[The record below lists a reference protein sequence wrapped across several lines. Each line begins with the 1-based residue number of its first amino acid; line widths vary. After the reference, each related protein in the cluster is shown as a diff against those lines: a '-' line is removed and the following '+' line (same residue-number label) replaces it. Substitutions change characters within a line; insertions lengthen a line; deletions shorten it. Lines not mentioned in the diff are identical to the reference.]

1 MTMNIRRRD
10 GSNAERASGRRVG
23 SGRRRT
29 VDVDENHNYHPVAFR
44 VSDALYRKLRL
55 AVALSGSPTQQG
67 FIIEALEPAIRQG
80 LGGKRLLSIG
90 SCHTSAPLFHFF
102 YSVNKITK

>member
-10 GSNAERASGRRVG
+10 GTNAERASGRRVG

-29 VDVDENHNYHPVAFR
+29 VDVDEDHNYHPVAFR
-44 VSDALYRKLRL
+44 VSDSLYRRLRL

-67 FIIEALEPAIRQG
+67 FIIGALEPAIEKVLKDNG
-80 LGGKRLLSIG
+80 FSD
-90 SCHTSAPLFHFF
+90 
-102 YSVNKITK
+102 

>member
-29 VDVDENHNYHPVAFR
+29 VDVDENHNYHPIAFR
-44 VSDALYRKLRL
+44 VSDALHRKLRL

-67 FIIEALEPAIRQG
+67 FIIEALEPAIDKVLEENG
-80 LGGKRLLSIG
+80 FS
-90 SCHTSAPLFHFF
+90 
-102 YSVNKITK
+102 N

>member
-1 MTMNIRRRD
+1 MTMNIRSRD

-67 FIIEALEPAIRQG
+67 FIIEALEPAIDKVLEKTATPIKCLPYQRP
-80 LGGKRLLSIG
+80 RYFISFILL
-90 SCHTSAPLFHFF
+90 A
-102 YSVNKITK
+102 K

>member
-10 GSNAERASGRRVG
+10 GTNAERASGRRVG

-44 VSDALYRKLRL
+44 VSDSLYRRLRL

-67 FIIEALEPAIRQG
+67 FIIEALEPAIDKVLEENG
-80 LGGKRLLSIG
+80 Y
-90 SCHTSAPLFHFF
+90 SA
-102 YSVNKITK
+102 

>member
-1 MTMNIRRRD
+1 MTMDIRRRD
-10 GSNAERASGRRVG
+10 GTHAERASGQRVG

-44 VSDALYRKLRL
+44 VSDSLYRKLRL

-67 FIIEALEPAIRQG
+67 FIIEALEPAIDRVLEENG
-80 LGGKRLLSIG
+80 YPG
-90 SCHTSAPLFHFF
+90 
-102 YSVNKITK
+102 